1 MLSELR
7 CYHLMSLDLSDGVV
21 EQCWAALVGR
31 RSRDC
36 ASGSRGRERER
47 ERDRV
52 AVVYPL
58 ELDGPCRA
66 STSDEQRLDP
76 DRESTQEK
84 KGSSKDQCL
93 QSDITIGP
101 RRARQGRV
109 QNLSHAQAA
118 VRLDTGTGADAW
130 SVTLTGPVVMSWARR
145 EGFRDEPR
153 SCDSTTGS
161 KLPTTGWHTHGAVT
175 QLRDHITDMVRP
187 HLESQSCS
195 SGAGQTR
202 EDTPLRLRGRPSKIG
217 MTEQWS
223 PLSIQLA
230 VIR

>member
-1 MLSELR
+1 MHVLTKGSPESRPAQGGLAGVERAAVLSSDVTGSVGWSCRAVLGRSGWAPVTGLR
-7 CYHLMSLDLSDGVV
+7 IGFA
-21 EQCWAALVGR
+21 WAG
-31 RSRDC
+31 
-36 ASGSRGRERER
+36 ER

-195 SGAGQTR
+195 SGAG
-202 EDTPLRLRGRPSKIG
+202 
-217 MTEQWS
+217 
-223 PLSIQLA
+223 
-230 VIR
+230 